1 MPRGKNPFI
10 LILALGSGI
19 LAFLLSLQVIKPK
32 AAAPV
37 AKPAYSVVVAI
48 RDINIGAIIR
58 KDDIDMLP
66 PSGPVNAKQVFE
78 SVGDVAGKVVRRNI
92 PKGEVIKKVDILA
105 EGDNL
110 ASLIPKGYRAMTVP
124 VTLPASI
131 TELLQIGNRVD
142 VLLTY
147 EVTRGE
153 INSVT
158 LVENARVIGVSKPQN
173 AGSADSKRL
182 DITLSVTPDGAQTLA
197 YAMKRGTL
205 NVSIRS
211 LDEGEGEKF
220 FTLKDLFF
228 PKEEAGGD
236 LMRAALP
243 AEAEKP
249 KVPKNVVEVIRGVNK
264 EQYASEWE

>member
-19 LAFLLSLQVIKPK
+19 LAFMLSLQIMKPK

-37 AKPAYSVVVAI
+37 AKPAFTVAVAVK
-48 RDINIGAIIR
+48 DISIGAII
-58 KDDIDMLP
+58 KKEDVDLLP
-66 PSGPVNAKQVFE
+66 PSGTVNPKQTFTDLGE
-78 SVGDVAGKVVRRNI
+78 LTGKVARRNI
-92 PKGEVIKKVDILA
+92 PKGEAVKKVDILA

-110 ASLIPKGYRAMTVP
+110 ASLIPKGYRAMTIP

-131 TELLQIGNRVD
+131 TELLQIGNRID

-147 EVTRGE
+147 EVSRGE

-173 AGSADSKRL
+173 AGSSDSKRL

-211 LDEGEGEKF
+211 LDEGEDEKF

-228 PKEEAGGD
+228 PKEESGGD
-236 LMRAALP
+236 ALRTAMP
-243 AEAEKP
+243 AEPDKP